1 MEFSSMR
8 TLSLPPWLQKPP
20 AALVLTSLLLLWQAA
35 TWLFEPSPFLLP
47 DPISIGQALVANP
60 GMYLINAYYTAA
72 NTLLGFG
79 LSVVI
84 GFVLALGI
92 VYSRFLEATVYTTLV
107 AINSMPKVALAPL
120 FVVWMGTG
128 NTSKVAMAFLIA
140 IFAIVIEAVLGLRGF
155 LFEAVYENVIATA
168 EFRKASDILIA
179 VLEGCGERVHGQVLS
194 AIIIIEWKAL
204 TIAVLS
210 STIPSKTLKSN
221 ARIRSC
227 STRCAMTSPGFR
239 KNLGRKIARVWAS
252 IWRASAKWS
261 AASRRPRRER
271 RATRCRTSIA
281 RWACLRPTRTTQS

>member
-1 MEFSSMR
+1 
-8 TLSLPPWLQKPP
+8 
-20 AALVLTSLLLLWQAA
+20 LLLWQAA

-140 IFAIVIEAVLGLRGF
+140 IFAIVIEAVLGLRSLDTEIVDLGRSMRGSSLKLLWKIRLPNALPS
-155 LFEAVYENVIATA
+155 LFAGMKVAIGLSLVGVLVGEFVSAQHGLGYVIMAAQGAFDTPRVFVA
-168 EFRKASDILIA
+168 ILLLSIMGTMLFRMI
-179 VLEGCGERVHGQVLS
+179 E
-194 AIIIIEWKAL
+194 IIERR
-204 TIAVLS
+204 V
-210 STIPSKTLKSN
+210 IPWHVSQRLAAHGPAGAES
-221 ARIRSC
+221 R
-227 STRCAMTSPGFR
+227 MTD
-239 KNLGRKIARVWAS
+239 I
-252 IWRASAKWS
+252 
-261 AASRRPRRER
+261 ASRET
-271 RATRCRTSIA
+271 A
-281 RWACLRPTRTTQS
+281 

>member
-1 MEFSSMR
+1 MR

-140 IFAIVIEAVLGLRGF
+140 IFAIVIVDLGRSMRGSPLKLLWKIRLPNALPSLFAGMKVAIGLSLVGVLVGEFVSAQHGLGYVIMAAQGAFDTPRVFVAILLLSIMGTM
-155 LFEAVYENVIATA
+155 LFRMIE
-168 EFRKASDILIA
+168 
-179 VLEGCGERVHGQVLS
+179 
-194 AIIIIEWKAL
+194 IIERR
-204 TIAVLS
+204 V
-210 STIPSKTLKSN
+210 IPWHVSQRGT
-221 ARIRSC
+221 AH
-227 STRCAMTSPGFR
+227 
-239 KNLGRKIARVWAS
+239 
-252 IWRASAKWS
+252 
-261 AASRRPRRER
+261 
-271 RATRCRTSIA
+271 
-281 RWACLRPTRTTQS
+281 